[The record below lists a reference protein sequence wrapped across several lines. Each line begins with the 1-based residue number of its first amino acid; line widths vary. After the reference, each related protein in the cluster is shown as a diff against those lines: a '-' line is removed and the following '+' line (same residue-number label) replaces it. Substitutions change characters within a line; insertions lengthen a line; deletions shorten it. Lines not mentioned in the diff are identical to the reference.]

1 MGLVYEVNLAVD
13 TEIADEYRL
22 WLMAHAQEMLALPGF
37 TAARILEVAGDA
49 TGTEEVVLCIQ
60 YELVGQQAL
69 DDYLRDHAARMRAEG
84 VARFGDRFRASRRVL
99 HDLGR
104 Y

>member
-1 MGLVYEVNLAVD
+1 MGLIYEVNLSVD

-22 WLMAHAQEMLALPGF
+22 WLMAHVQEMLALPGF
-37 TAARILEVAGDA
+37 TAARILETVDA
-49 TGTEEVVLCIQ
+49 TTDTDEIALCTQ
-60 YELVGQQAL
+60 YELVDQQAL
-69 DDYLRDHAARMRAEG
+69 DDYLRLHAARMRAQG

-99 HDLGR
+99 RDLGR